1 MTNFYQKHETS
12 ITRSIDLAQKKLE
25 KLATGGKTPLAE
37 GIAKAYTII
46 KNEMRKDKEVV
57 PLIVFLSDGKGN
69 FSASGKDPVKE
80 SLEMAEKIKNE
91 GIRAIVID
99 TEEGFIKLEMAK
111 TLSEAMKAEY
121 YKLENLRSEDML
133 KLIKDNI

>member
-1 MTNFYQKHETS
+1 
-12 ITRSIDLAQKKLE
+12 
-25 KLATGGKTPLAE
+25 
-37 GIAKAYTII
+37 
-46 KNEMRKDKEVV
+46 
-57 PLIVFLSDGKGN
+57 
-69 FSASGKDPVKE
+69 
-80 SLEMAEKIKNE
+80 MAEKIKNE